1 MRKGTLIGFSI
12 SLSIAV
18 LAAGVEIS
26 AQDKYT
32 VKVPNGLAFSEFR
45 GYEGWPVISISRE
58 RKACSLRSSGI
69 L

>member
-26 AQDKYT
+26 AQDK
-32 VKVPNGLAFSEFR
+32 L
-45 GYEGWPVISISRE
+45 E
-58 RKACSLRSSGI
+58 RLNRLCK
-69 L
+69 